1 MKHVPA
7 DTTNSTGVEPAVGG
21 AAPAALRQEIGD
33 LGRLFGSVIEQFSG
47 RQDFELVEQVR
58 GLSAAL
64 RGGNLAAG
72 EELRA
77 LLANLDERQL
87 KVVIRSFTLFLE
99 LANLAEDRHRVRVLR
114 ERNAGGQVR
123 DESVQAA
130 VQALR
135 KRNLS
140 ESQVQSLV
148 AGLGIEL
155 VLTAHPTEAKRRSIR
170 RLLRSTRIALSGEE
184 AAADDVGLYALR
196 HHQLLSWLEILWH
209 TDLIRPWRP
218 TVLQEVE
225 RGLAFL
231 PVLWQVAP
239 MISQE
244 LRTALA
250 ENFPTV
256 HAAMTP
262 PIRFGSWI
270 GGDRDGNPFVT
281 PRVTEETLMLL
292 RRAAID
298 RHRAVCQRLSDVL
311 SISQRQTPEHAPLAA
326 AIREADTAHPEL
338 AKLIEARPPLETFRR
353 WLTVIGWRLERTAAI
368 DLAGRFDG
376 ETSEAAGAYPSADE
390 LLADVQLLADALE
403 AAGCRNTL
411 ETKIAPWLDQI
422 RIFGL
427 HSSRLDIRQHSGVYR
442 DVMNEILKKIGF
454 ASAPEILDEQQRI
467 RLLNISM
474 SSPLP
479 RDAQWSSATAE
490 TLELFAL
497 LRRVGRRFGMEALGE
512 HVISMTAHASDVL
525 SVLWLWRWSEWVDGG
540 DARDAELL
548 LPIVPLFETITD
560 LDRAA
565 ATLDE
570 MLAVELYRN
579 HLRGLADRQ
588 TVMIGYSDSTK
599 DGGYLAAQWALYRS
613 QIELHAV
620 AEKHGVAITFF
631 HGRGGSLGRGG
642 GPAARSILSLPAGTF
657 HGSLRLTE
665 QGEVL
670 AERYDNPHIAH
681 RHLEQVT
688 WSSLIAAAGDSN
700 EVPAEWTELI
710 AKLAHEAW
718 GAYRQF
724 VEHPMFGE
732 FYRAVT
738 PINLIERLPIGSR
751 PSKRK
756 ASNRIEDLRAIPW
769 VFSWTQNRSL
779 IPAWFGM
786 GAAYERVTKNQPAT
800 IARLATAYRDW
811 PFFTSAI
818 DNAMLAMAK
827 ANMNVFRHYTRL
839 ADAIEGASG
848 LSQAIIDEFER
859 AKRAI
864 LEITKSRELL
874 DSVPWLQQS
883 IQVRN
888 GYVDPLNLVQVELI
902 RRRQQATSASVEQR
916 AEIEHLASLS
926 VKGIAAGMRTTG

>member
-1 MKHVPA
+1 MKHSPA
-7 DTTNSTGVEPAVGG
+7 DATDSTGNEPTTVG
-21 AAPAALRQEIGD
+21 AAPLALRQEIGD

-64 RGGNLAAG
+64 RRGDLAAG
-72 EELRA
+72 EDLRA
-77 LLANLDERQL
+77 LLAKLDERQI

-114 ERNAGGQVR
+114 ERNAAGQVR

-130 VQALR
+130 VRALR
-135 KRNLS
+135 ERDLS
-140 ESQVQSLV
+140 ASQMQTLV
-148 AGLGIEL
+148 DGLAVEL

-170 RLLRSTRIALSGEE
+170 RLLRSVRIALSGEE
-184 AAADDVGLYALR
+184 AAADDVGLYTLR

-250 ENFPTV
+250 ECFPAV
-256 HAAMTP
+256 RAGSTP

-292 RRAAID
+292 RRAAIE
-298 RHRAVCQRLSDVL
+298 RHHAVCQRLSDVL
-311 SISQRQTPEHAPLAA
+311 SVSERQASAHAPLAA
-326 AIREADTAHPEL
+326 AIQAASIAFPEV
-338 AKLIEARPPLETFRR
+338 AKLLEARPPLETFRR
-353 WLTVIGWRLERTAAI
+353 WLTVIGWRLERTTAVS
-368 DLAGRFDG
+368 LAGRVHN
-376 ETSEAAGAYPSADE
+376 ELAGSYLSAEE
-390 LLADVQLLADALE
+390 LLADVQLLADALD

-422 RIFGL
+422 RIFGF
-427 HSSRLDIRQHSGVYR
+427 HTSRLDIRQHAGVYR
-442 DVMNEILKKIGF
+442 DVMNEILTKIGF
-454 ASAPEILDEQQRI
+454 ASAPELLDEQQRI
-467 RLLNISM
+467 RLLTISL

-497 LRRVGRRFGMEALGE
+497 LRRVGRRFGMAALGE
-512 HVISMTAHASDVL
+512 HVISMTARASDVL
-525 SVLWLWRWSEWVDGG
+525 TVLWLWRWSEWIDGG
-540 DARDAELL
+540 DARDADLL

-565 ATLDE
+565 ATLNE

-613 QIELHAV
+613 QIELHSV
-620 AEKHGVAITFF
+620 AERHGVAITFF

-688 WSSLIAAAGDSN
+688 WSSLIAAAGDSTN
-700 EVPAEWTELI
+700 VTAEWTELI
-710 AKLAHEAW
+710 ATLAHEAW
-718 GAYRQF
+718 VTYREF

-738 PINLIERLPIGSR
+738 PISLIERLPIGSR

-756 ASNRIEDLRAIPW
+756 ASSRIEDLRAIPW
-769 VFSWTQNRSL
+769 VFSWTQNRTL
-779 IPAWFGM
+779 LPAWFGM
-786 GAAYERVTKNQPAT
+786 GAAYARVTSARPA
-800 IARLATAYRDW
+800 AKSQLMDAYRDW

-818 DNAMLAMAK
+818 DNAMLALAK
-827 ANMNVFRHYTRL
+827 ANMNVFHHYTRL
-839 ADAIEGASG
+839 AEKVEGAAN
-848 LSQAIIDEFER
+848 LSHSVVDEFER

-874 DSVPWLQQS
+874 DNVPWLQQS

-902 RRRQQATSASVEQR
+902 RRRQQSTFANVEQR

-926 VKGIAAGMRTTG
+926 VKGIATGMRTTG

>member
-1 MKHVPA
+1 
-7 DTTNSTGVEPAVGG
+7 
-21 AAPAALRQEIGD
+21 
-33 LGRLFGSVIEQFSG
+33 
-47 RQDFELVEQVR
+47 
-58 GLSAAL
+58 
-64 RGGNLAAG
+64 
-72 EELRA
+72 
-77 LLANLDERQL
+77 
-87 KVVIRSFTLFLE
+87 
-99 LANLAEDRHRVRVLR
+99 
-114 ERNAGGQVR
+114 
-123 DESVQAA
+123 
-130 VQALR
+130 
-135 KRNLS
+135 
-140 ESQVQSLV
+140 
-148 AGLGIEL
+148 
-155 VLTAHPTEAKRRSIR
+155 
-170 RLLRSTRIALSGEE
+170 
-184 AAADDVGLYALR
+184 
-196 HHQLLSWLEILWH
+196 
-209 TDLIRPWRP
+209 
-218 TVLQEVE
+218 
-225 RGLAFL
+225 
-231 PVLWQVAP
+231 
-239 MISQE
+239 
-244 LRTALA
+244 
-250 ENFPTV
+250 
-256 HAAMTP
+256 
-262 PIRFGSWI
+262 
-270 GGDRDGNPFVT
+270 
-281 PRVTEETLMLL
+281 MLL

-298 RHRAVCQRLSDVL
+298 RHHSVCQRLSDVL
-311 SISQRQTPEHAPLAA
+311 SISQRQTPVYEPLVA
-326 AIREADTAHPEL
+326 AIHEASAAFPEV
-338 AKLIEARPPLETFRR
+338 AKLIDARPPLESYRR
-353 WLTVIGWRLERTAAI
+353 WLTVISWRLERTAAV
-368 DLAGRFDG
+368 DLSTRNATDRP
-376 ETSEAAGAYPSADE
+376 SGAYGSADD
-390 LLADVQLLADALE
+390 LLADVQTLADALT
-403 AAGCRNTL
+403 AAGCSNTL
-411 ETKIAPWLDQI
+411 ETKVAPWLDQI
-422 RIFGL
+422 RIFGF
-427 HSSRLDIRQHSGVYR
+427 HTSRLDIRQHSGVYR
-442 DVMNEILKKIGF
+442 DVMNEIWKKIGF
-454 ASAPEILDEQQRI
+454 ATAPEILDEQQRI
-467 RLLNISM
+467 RLLTISM

-497 LRRVGRRFGMEALGE
+497 LRRVGRRFGMAALGE

-525 SVLWLWRWSEWVDGG
+525 TVLWLWRWTEWVDGG
-540 DARDAELL
+540 DGRDADLL

-579 HLRGLADRQ
+579 HLRGLADHQ

-620 AEKHGVAITFF
+620 AEKHGVGITFF

-642 GPAARSILSLPAGTF
+642 GPAARSILSLPTGTF

-688 WSSLIAAAGDSN
+688 WSSLIAAAGNSKEMSN
-700 EVPAEWTELI
+700 EWTELI
-710 AKLAHEAW
+710 ASLAHEAW
-718 GAYRQF
+718 LAYRRL
-724 VEHPMFGE
+724 VEHPLFGD

-779 IPAWFGM
+779 LPAWFGM
-786 GAAYERVTKNQPAT
+786 GAAYERVASARPA
-800 IARLATAYRDW
+800 AKEQLANAYRDW

-818 DNAMLAMAK
+818 DNAMLALAK

-839 ADAIEGASG
+839 AESIEGAG
-848 LSQAIIDEFER
+848 ELSQAIIDEFER
-859 AKRAI
+859 AKRAV
-864 LEITKSRELL
+864 LEITNSRELL

-902 RRRQQATSASVEQR
+902 RRRQQAATESIEQR